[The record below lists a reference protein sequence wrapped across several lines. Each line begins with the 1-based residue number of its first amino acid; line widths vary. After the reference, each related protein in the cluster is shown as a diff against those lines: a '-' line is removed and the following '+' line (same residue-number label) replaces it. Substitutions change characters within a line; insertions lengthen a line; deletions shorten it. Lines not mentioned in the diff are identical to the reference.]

1 MINLKNPSQIE
12 KMREAGKLLYE
23 VEQQVRT
30 AIRPGITTAD
40 LDVLAERGLIH
51 LDSGSGTI
59 SIRLTPG
66 PDKVDLERSAIMI
79 RLKKEEGDV

>member
-1 MINLKNPSQIE
+1 MPCSF
-12 KMREAGKLLYE
+12 
-23 VEQQVRT
+23 VRT
-30 AIRPGITTAD
+30 RVC

-66 PDKVDLERSAIMI
+66 PGKVDLERSAIMI